1 VDRSVQAV
9 DDGADSSSG
18 SSAGGGGYRRKRR
31 LYKPSTEPENMRE
44 LYKTLERYTEERTRD
59 NERKVVAVEDLKARD
74 AKWFSGR
81 IKIHKLF
88 IVVLVAYGLS
98 QTIGWVVTHLDKAN
112 KYDDLMA
119 DKLKKDNEAQAHLDT
134 IAERDV
140 ELDNKQEECDE
151 QLAEA

>member
-1 VDRSVQAV
+1 
-9 DDGADSSSG
+9 
-18 SSAGGGGYRRKRR
+18 
-31 LYKPSTEPENMRE
+31 MRE

-140 ELDNKQEECDE
+140 ELDNEQEECDE